1 MKLSEYTALDATG
14 LAALVRSG
22 DVSPGELVETALTAL
37 QQIDKRLHAVVDYTY
52 DYAMEQLKNGIDK
65 TAPFCGV
72 PFVLKDCGGVAAGIR
87 TTLGTRLSGSGVYAK
102 RDSTLFE
109 RMRRAG
115 VVVVA
120 TTTTSEFCMDS
131 STETLRHG
139 PTRNPWNLSES
150 AGGSSGGSAALV
162 AAGAVPMAHGSDGGG
177 SIRIPAA
184 MCGVVGFKPSRFR
197 IPTGP
202 CGWDPGGTVQFV
214 LSRTVRDSAAMLD
227 ATEGPDPGYYGA
239 AAPHALPYAE
249 AVKQPPRKLKIAYM
263 TRTPYGKPFA
273 SPECVEAVLSTVDI
287 LRALGHT
294 CVEAYPEIPEGYHDA
309 RVTYMNDGIALEIQ
323 LMAEETG
330 RPIDE
335 TTLEPLV
342 YKTYLDGLSRK
353 GLEVFRAR
361 GELANAG
368 REMGRFFQSYDLL
381 LSPTCGRISRPLG
394 TLNGVANSE
403 ISAFEWAR
411 RRRDYACITP
421 LANVAGLPSI
431 SLPLCMSDSGLP
443 IGIEIDGAIDQ
454 DELVLQLSA
463 QLERAAPWSGR
474 RPPIYA
480 SGTPSRQRETE
491 KETGA
496 VHHAARGDW

>member
-22 DVSPGELVETALTAL
+22 VVSPRELVETALLAIRQTDEK
-37 QQIDKRLHAVVDYTY
+37 IHAVVDYTY
-52 DYAMEQLKNGIDK
+52 DYAMKQLKNGVDRD
-65 TAPFCGV
+65 APFCGV
-72 PFVLKDCGGVAAGIR
+72 PFALKDSGGIAEGIR

-102 RDSTLFE
+102 HDSTLFK
-109 RMRRAG
+109 RIKQAG
-115 VVVVA
+115 IIVVA
-120 TTTTSEFCMDS
+120 TTATSEFCMDS
-131 STETLRHG
+131 STETLLHG
-139 PTRNPWNLSES
+139 PTRNPWNLNES

-197 IPTGP
+197 VPTGP
-202 CGWDPGGTVQFV
+202 SGWDPGGTVQFI
-214 LSRTVRDSAAMLD
+214 LSRSVRDSAAMLD
-227 ATEGPDPGYYGA
+227 VIEGPDPGYYGV
-239 AAPHALPYAE
+239 AAPHDLTYAE
-249 AVKQPPRKLKIAYM
+249 VIKRNPRKLRIAYM

-273 SPECVEAVLSTVDI
+273 TPECIEAVLSVVDI

-294 CVEAYPEIPEGYHDA
+294 CVEAYPEITEQYHDA

-323 LMAEETG
+323 QMAEETG
-330 RPIDE
+330 LPIDE

-342 YKTYLDGLSRK
+342 YKTYLDALSRK

-361 GELANAG
+361 GELARVG
-368 REMGRFFQSYDLL
+368 REMGRFFQNYDLL
-381 LSPTCGRISRPLG
+381 LSPTCGRIGRPLG
-394 TLNGVANSE
+394 TLNGVANRE
-403 ISAFEWAR
+403 ISASEWAR
-411 RRRDYACITP
+411 RRREYACITP

-431 SLPLCMSDSGLP
+431 SLPLYMSDSGLP

-463 QLERAAPWSGR
+463 QLERVVPWSGR
-474 RPPIYA
+474 KPPIYA
-480 SGTPSRQRETE
+480 SEI
-491 KETGA
+491 
-496 VHHAARGDW
+496 